1 MGLLLDPQ
9 SAETA
14 VRNPAITADARL
26 GTFAHYAEQTLV
38 VLGEDL
44 VEDVADGLGQ
54 PARRRRLNLR

>member
-14 VRNPAITADARL
+14 VRNTAITADARL

-38 VLGEDL
+38 VFGEDL
-44 VEDVADGLGQ
+44 GEDVADDLDNLLGGG
-54 PARRRRLNLR
+54 A